1 MTAPARRADDRD
13 AWTRFLDAL
22 TTSDRRNAGAAEA
35 RLRATWAEH
44 ERQQGIRR

>member
-1 MTAPARRADDRD
+1 MTAPALRDDRD

-22 TTSDRRNAGAAEA
+22 TSADHRNADAAEA
-35 RLRATWAEH
+35 RLRATWAAH

>member
-1 MTAPARRADDRD
+1 MTAPTLRADDRD

-22 TTSDRRNAGAAEA
+22 TARDRRNAGAAEA
-35 RLRATWAEH
+35 LLRATWAAH

>member
-1 MTAPARRADDRD
+1 MTAPTLRADERD
-13 AWTRFLDAL
+13 AWTRFLHAIL
-22 TTSDRRNAGAAEA
+22 TDSHKVAAAEA